1 MWTNR
6 ISVTE
11 PIVSERVD
19 RLVSVIIPTLN
30 EEESLSTTLSALN
43 SQTYDKLEV
52 LVVDSGSDDRTQTIA
67 REHDAKVVLYP
78 GRPMGARWKGF
89 EESGGAFI
97 LFLDGDQV
105 LYPDS
110 IERAVRA
117 MSGQDMLVLEE
128 TSYRPRGYL
137 QRSLCRQKKSTHA
150 AADLKRGVGPNLYPR
165 FYRREVLQKAYQ
177 GLDEATMA
185 RVYAHDDGLL
195 FRRAYDVSKRSV
207 ILPKGVMH
215 IEESN
220 WYQLMRHSLKAGMS
234 ARSVDMS
241 RLQGDLGREEDRWI
255 RMQRA
260 IKGRYLLM
268 SLVKELFF
276 RFGHRKMR

>member
-30 EEESLSTTLSALN
+30 EEESLPTTLSALD

-52 LVVDSGSDDRTQTIA
+52 LVVDSGSNDRTQTIA

-89 EESGGAFI
+89 EESDGAFI

-215 IEESN
+215 IEERN
-220 WYQLMRHSLKAGMS
+220 WYQLMRHSLKTGMS

-260 IKGRYLLM
+260 IKGRYFLM
-268 SLVKELFF
+268 SVVKELFF
-276 RFGHRKMR
+276 RFGHRKIR

>member
-11 PIVSERVD
+11 PIVSERMD
-19 RLVSVIIPTLN
+19 QLVSVIIPTLN
-30 EEESLSTTLSALN
+30 EEESLPTTLSALD

-52 LVVDSGSDDRTQTIA
+52 LVIDSGSNDRTQTIA
-67 REHDAKVVLYP
+67 LEHDAKVVFYP

-89 EESGGAFI
+89 EESRGSFI

-117 MSGQDMLVLEE
+117 MSGHDMLVLEE

-137 QRSLCRQKKSTHA
+137 QRSICRQKTSTHA
-150 AADLKRGVGPNLYPR
+150 AADPKRGVGPNLYPR

-177 GLDEATMA
+177 GLDEAAMA
-185 RVYAHDDGLL
+185 RVFAYDDALL
-195 FRRAYDVSKRSV
+195 FRRTYEVSKRLV
-207 ILPKGVMH
+207 ILHKGVMH
-215 IEESN
+215 IEEGD
-220 WYQLMRHSLKAGMS
+220 WYQLMRHSLKTGMS
-234 ARSVDMS
+234 ARSLDIS
-241 RLQGDLGREEDRWI
+241 RLQGDIGREESQWVK
-255 RMQRA
+255 MQRA
-260 IKGRYLLM
+260 IKGRYFLM

-276 RFGHRKMR
+276 RFGYRKMR

>member
-1 MWTNR
+1 M
-6 ISVTE
+6 TE

>member
-1 MWTNR
+1 MGTDR

-11 PIVSERVD
+11 PIISERVD
-19 RLVSVIIPTLN
+19 QLVSVIIPTLN
-30 EEESLSTTLSALN
+30 EEESLPTTLSALD

-52 LVVDSGSDDRTQTIA
+52 LVVDSGSTDRTQTIA
-67 REHDAKVVLYP
+67 REHDAKVIFYP

-89 EESGGAFI
+89 EESLGSFI

-110 IERAVRA
+110 IERAIRA

-137 QRSLCRQKKSTHA
+137 QRSLCRQKRSTHA
-150 AADLKRGVGPNLYPR
+150 AADPKRGVGPNLYPR
-165 FYRREVLQKAYQ
+165 FYRRDVLQKAYQ

-260 IKGRYLLM
+260 IKGRYFLM
-268 SLVKELFF
+268 SVVKELFF
-276 RFGHRKMR
+276 RFGHRKTR